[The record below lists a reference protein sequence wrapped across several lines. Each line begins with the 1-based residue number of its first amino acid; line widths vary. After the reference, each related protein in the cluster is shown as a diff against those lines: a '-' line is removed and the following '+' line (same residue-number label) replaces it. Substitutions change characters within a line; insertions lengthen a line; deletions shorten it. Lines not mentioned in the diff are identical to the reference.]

1 LERQRREMEKL
12 EKRRREEEERL
23 SNREGERRNAETGG
37 VAARC
42 A

>member
-1 LERQRREMEKL
+1 MEKL
-12 EKRRREEEERL
+12 EKGRREEERL
-23 SNREGERRNAETGG
+23 SNREGKRRNAETGG